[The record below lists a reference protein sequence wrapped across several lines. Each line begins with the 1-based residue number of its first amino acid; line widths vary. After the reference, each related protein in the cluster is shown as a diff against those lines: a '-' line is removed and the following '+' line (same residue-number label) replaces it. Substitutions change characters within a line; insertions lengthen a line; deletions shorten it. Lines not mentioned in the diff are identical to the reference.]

1 SVPARPQRLWVLPIF
16 HSRPSNQTIYKR
28 TITMEYFENFLW
40 GAFPWLAIVAFFVGI
55 FWRWRTDQFGWTTH
69 SSQIYESKL
78 LRMSSPL
85 FHWGMVFVIVG
96 HLMGLA
102 IPKSWTRSV
111 GISDHFYHLIATY
124 PGALAAI
131 ATVLGLVGL
140 IYRRV
145 VNRSV
150 FLATSR
156 SHKVMYIFLGGA
168 ILSGTIATFSL
179 QLFDTLG
186 TNGCDYRETISPW
199 LRNLL
204 IFNIQPELMSD
215 VPWQFKVHVLAGF
228 TLIAVWPFTRLV
240 HAFSAPVG
248 YVTRPYVVYRSRDTR
263 TTDMRSHVAWEP
275 VQSHASQLDRNSER
289 RGNSDRS
296 RPPRSS

>member
-1 SVPARPQRLWVLPIF
+1 
-16 HSRPSNQTIYKR
+16 
-28 TITMEYFENFLW
+28 MEYFENFLW

-69 SSQIYESKL
+69 STQIYESKL
-78 LRMSSPL
+78 LHVSSPL

-102 IPKSWTRSV
+102 IPKSWTQSV
-111 GISDHFYHLIATY
+111 GISDEFYHLIATY

-131 ATVLGLVGL
+131 ATCLGLAGL

-156 SHKVMYIFLGGA
+156 SDKVMYVLLGGA
-168 ILSGTIATFSL
+168 ILTGTIATLTL
-179 QLFDTLG
+179 QLFDIQG
-186 TNGCDYRETISPW
+186 THGYDYRESISPW

-204 IFNIQPELMSD
+204 IFNIQPELMSE
-215 VPWQFKVHVLAGF
+215 VPWPFKLHVLAGF

-248 YVTRPYVVYRSRDTR
+248 YVNRPYVVYRSRDSR

-275 VQSHASQLDRNSER
+275 VRSPHSQLDRDTDNNKR
-289 RGNSDRS
+289 ADKS

>member
-1 SVPARPQRLWVLPIF
+1 
-16 HSRPSNQTIYKR
+16 
-28 TITMEYFENFLW
+28 
-40 GAFPWLAIVAFFVGI
+40 
-55 FWRWRTDQFGWTTH
+55 
-69 SSQIYESKL
+69 
-78 LRMSSPL
+78 
-85 FHWGMVFVIVG
+85 
-96 HLMGLA
+96 MGLA

-156 SHKVMYIFLGGA
+156 SDKVMYIFLGGA

-186 TNGCDYRETISPW
+186 TNGYDYRETISPW

-263 TTDMRSHVAWEP
+263 TTDMRSHIAWEP
-275 VQSHASQLDRNSER
+275 VQSPASQLDRNSER